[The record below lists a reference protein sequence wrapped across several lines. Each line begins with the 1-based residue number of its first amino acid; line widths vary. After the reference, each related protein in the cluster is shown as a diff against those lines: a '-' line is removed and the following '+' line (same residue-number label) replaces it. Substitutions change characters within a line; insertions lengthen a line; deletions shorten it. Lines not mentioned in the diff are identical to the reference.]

1 MSNGALL
8 SVTALYNYDNS
19 LFDNMVFPSQF
30 TQDDKQTTIGNI
42 LAECAEFEILFP
54 DFNFLKDMIGLWS
67 KLNIPVWQRI
77 CTASLLEYNPIEN
90 YNRTEIETIS
100 DDKTESHSGTDT
112 TTTTENR
119 TETNSGTDT
128 TTTSGSST
136 ETNSGT
142 DTETN
147 KQTAYDSNLQY
158 VHDSSDLTHGH
169 TIGTISSGSNAT
181 AYGHS
186 IGNTSSGSN
195 ALAHGEI
202 ITNEGEITRENHTSG
217 NIGIT
222 TSQQMLTQETEI
234 APKLNVMNIIVNS
247 FKTRFCLLVY

>member
-19 LFDNMVFPSQF
+19 LFDKMVFPSQF

-54 DFNFLKDMIGLWS
+54 DFNFLKDMIELWS

-77 CTASLLEYNPIEN
+77 YTASLMEYNPIEN
-90 YNRTEIETIS
+90 YNRTELETIS
-100 DDKTESHSGTDT
+100 DDKTETHSGNDTNRSSGTDAT
-112 TTTTENR
+112 TL
-119 TETNSGTDT
+119 
-128 TTTSGSST
+128 SGSST

-158 VHDSSDLTHGH
+158 VHDSSDLQHGH
-169 TIGTISSGSNAT
+169 TIGNISSGSNST
-181 AYGHS
+181 TYGKQD
-186 IGNTSSGSN
+186 TFT
-195 ALAHGEI
+195 HGEVI
-202 ITNEGEITRENHTSG
+202 EHEGDITRENHTSG
-217 NIGIT
+217 NIGVT
-222 TSQQMLTQETEI
+222 TSQQMLEQEIEVSS
-234 APKLNVMNIIVNS
+234 KLNVMNIIVNS